1 MFIFIYYYFHT
12 VGFICCVIIVGCQN
26 TPGKGSR
33 YCSEHIDNATTFRD
47 DVSSTPNNSP
57 QEIDSHCQDSQWQGN
72 KTGEVLRGNIIQMK
86 DQVGY

>member
-12 VGFICCVIIVGCQN
+12 VGFICCVIVVGCQN

-33 YCSEHIDNATTFRD
+33 YCSEHIDIATTFRD

>member
-33 YCSEHIDNATTFRD
+33 YCSEHIDIATTFRD

-57 QEIDSHCQDSQWQGN
+57 QEIDTVIVKILN
-72 KTGEVLRGNIIQMK
+72 EKETRREVLRGNIIQMK